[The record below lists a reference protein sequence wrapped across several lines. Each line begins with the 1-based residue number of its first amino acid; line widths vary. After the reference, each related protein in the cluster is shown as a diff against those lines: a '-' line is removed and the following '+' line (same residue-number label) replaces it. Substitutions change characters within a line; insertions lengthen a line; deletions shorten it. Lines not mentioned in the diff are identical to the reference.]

1 MKHIVFFIFAFILP
15 LLSTAQ
21 DERVVNGFVY
31 GENGGPVIGAV
42 VSPVG
47 ANIFT
52 RTDTDG
58 KFVIR
63 IPQSV
68 EELKVESPGYHSLT
82 LTIDEPFMVFR
93 LKLDK
98 GYASRVY
105 EYASIEAKLA
115 SDNEKKIIEKRTAG
129 IRSAR
134 YAEKRKIDSLYN
146 QKFRNIGLVH
156 SIELFYGYQ
165 LGHGDVV
172 YKNLGYR
179 DYGNL
184 HPVEVNYTLGYRF
197 NNFCSFGVGTG
208 LQYQLV
214 NLCDYPDVFDPS
226 YSGKESYTALN
237 IPIFLN
243 SKIYMSR
250 GRFQPLFS
258 LSGGVYA
265 PSLKGLL
272 DVGLGLNIRMN
283 RTANFYFIFSCRT
296 TPYADF
302 REYTPGIYDSGR
314 NFSAYYTDVAWTPS
328 FKIGCTF

>member
-1 MKHIVFFIFAFILP
+1 MKHIVLAFIVFMLP
-15 LLSTAQ
+15 FLCAAQ
-21 DERVVNGFVY
+21 DDRVVNGFVY
-31 GENGGPVIGAV
+31 GENGGPIIGAL

-52 RTDTDG
+52 KTDSEG
-58 KFVIR
+58 KFVIE
-63 IPQSV
+63 ISDSV
-68 EELKVESPGYHSLT
+68 QELKVESPGYHPLT
-82 LTIDEPFMVFR
+82 LAIDGPFMVFR

-98 GYASRVY
+98 GYASRIY

-115 SDNEKKIIEKRTAG
+115 ADNEKKIVEKKTAK
-129 IRSAR
+129 IKSER

-146 QKFRNIGLVH
+146 QKYKNIGLVH
-156 SIELFYGYQ
+156 SVELYYGYQ

-197 NNFCSFGVGTG
+197 NNYYSVGIGTG

-214 NLCDYPDVFDPS
+214 NLSDYPDIFDPS
-226 YSGKESYTALN
+226 YSKRESYTALN
-237 IPIFLN
+237 IPVFLN
-243 SKIYMSR
+243 AKVYMSR

-265 PSLKGLL
+265 PNLEGLL
-272 DVGLGLNIRMN
+272 DVGLGLNMRLN
-283 RTANFYFIFSCRT
+283 RTANVYLLFSCRT

-314 NFSAYYTDVAWTPS
+314 DFSAYYTSVSWTPS